1 MEINRSHG
9 RAPTPGHE
17 DIALRSRTAAST
29 SAAAGVDPTQAARL
43 QEIARIER
51 TLETESVGGAEVRE
65 HMHGVAVRLAEMGET
80 ADDVATVIQN
90 ARKNDKGTSALA
102 EAAMGLAYGLSGMP
116 GDLAGKA
123 LAQKLNLEP
132 GTPGHDFVTGLTGGL
147 TAVAFKAVVSKLV
160 DNSLKDGKWMQAD
173 KEALEPFMQEVMKRH
188 ESTGHKVKNAALGG
202 SGYNMRNPVTAAIS
216 AGTQKLAENAP
227 STKPVEILKGIGKPG
242 YLINQGA
249 GLLLTTGAGAAS
261 GVVQNQFDHL
271 HGAEYLFGRHDW
283 QERYMALASGRKHS
297 AEGGRFDALKNN
309 LTTPKNWGKAVL
321 NLVALSQLVEG
332 FALGGGLGLANMS
345 KSAAS
350 KAMASSMSKGL
361 GSVDNVMKN
370 STNRAIRELAGQ
382 GAYIPVAAV
391 AYFSQGAAAI
401 AYDAMKKAA
410 KNALGLGDGSSTSSS
425 SSSTNTDTT
434 DGSAHLTSGERT
446 PEGTSASVS
455 GTEARASTA
464 SPAPEAGTEARAST
478 ESPAPEVSTEARAS
492 TASPAP
498 EVGTEARAS
507 TASPA
512 PEAGTE
518 ARASTASPAPEAG
531 TEARA
536 STASPAPE
544 VSTEARASTA
554 SPAPEAGTEARA
566 STETPAAI
574 AGTRTKTPSEA
585 SRPDSAS
592 VHSKASD
599 ALPKT
604 PSEYLHAL
612 LEEMDPQELLRAFPE
627 REDILTPRPERI
639 TPAMFAAII
648 EHLEAEAEKMS
659 ERIAEMIPLPDSLPT
674 SSASSVASGPSASS
688 EAAAPAGSPEPE
700 AAKSSEAAAPA
711 GSPKSEAAKSSEA
724 TAPAG
729 SPAPEEAKKAS

>member
-1 MEINRSHG
+1 
-9 RAPTPGHE
+9 
-17 DIALRSRTAAST
+17 
-29 SAAAGVDPTQAARL
+29 
-43 QEIARIER
+43 
-51 TLETESVGGAEVRE
+51 
-65 HMHGVAVRLAEMGET
+65 MHGVAVRLAEMGET

-123 LAQKLNLEP
+123 LAHKLNLEP

-227 STKPVEILKGIGKPG
+227 STKPVGILKGVGKPG

-309 LTTPKNWGKAVL
+309 LTTSKNWGRAVL

-361 GSVDNVMKN
+361 GSVDDVMKN

-455 GTEARASTA
+455 GSEARASTA

-478 ESPAPEVSTEARAS
+478 ESPAPEAGTEARAS

-498 EVGTEARAS
+498 EVSTGARAS
-507 TASPA
+507 TASPAPEVSTGARASTESPA

-518 ARASTASPAPEAG
+518 ARASSESPAPEAG

-544 VSTEARASTA
+544 VSTEARAST
-554 SPAPEAGTEARA
+554 
-566 STETPAAI
+566 ETPAAI

-585 SRPDSAS
+585 SKPDSAS
-592 VHSKASD
+592 VHSKASGS
-599 ALPKT
+599 LPKT

-627 REDILTPRPERI
+627 REDILTPHPERI

-700 AAKSSEAAAPA
+700 AAKSSEATAPA
-711 GSPKSEAAKSSEA
+711 GSPKSEAAKSPEA
-724 TAPAG
+724 AVPAG

>member
-1 MEINRSHG
+1 
-9 RAPTPGHE
+9 
-17 DIALRSRTAAST
+17 
-29 SAAAGVDPTQAARL
+29 
-43 QEIARIER
+43 
-51 TLETESVGGAEVRE
+51 
-65 HMHGVAVRLAEMGET
+65 MGET

-361 GSVDNVMKN
+361 GSVDDVMKN

-446 PEGTSASVS
+446 PEGTSA
-455 GTEARASTA
+455 
-464 SPAPEAGTEARAST
+464 PEAGTEARAST
-478 ESPAPEVSTEARAS
+478 ESPAPEA
-492 TASPAP
+492 
-498 EVGTEARAS
+498 GTEARAS
-507 TASPA
+507 TESPA

-544 VSTEARASTA
+544 VSTEARASTDSPAPEVSTEARASTESPAPEVSTEARASTA
-554 SPAPEAGTEARA
+554 SPAPEVSTGARA

-592 VHSKASD
+592 VHSKASG

-627 REDILTPRPERI
+627 REDILTPHPERI

-711 GSPKSEAAKSSEA
+711 GSPKSEAAKSPEA
-724 TAPAG
+724 AVPAG

>member
-227 STKPVEILKGIGKPG
+227 STKPVEILKGVGKPG

-361 GSVDNVMKN
+361 GSVDDVMKN

-382 GAYIPVAAV
+382 GAYLPVAAV

-425 SSSTNTDTT
+425 SSTNTDTT

-446 PEGTSASVS
+446 LEGTSASVS

-478 ESPAPEVSTEARAS
+478 ESPAT
-492 TASPAP
+492 
-498 EVGTEARAS
+498 
-507 TASPA
+507 
-512 PEAGTE
+512 EAGTE

-536 STASPAPE
+536 STE
-544 VSTEARASTA
+544 
-554 SPAPEAGTEARA
+554 SPAPEAGTEARASTESPAPEVSTGARA

-585 SRPDSAS
+585 SKPDSAS
-592 VHSKASD
+592 VHSKASG

-627 REDILTPRPERI
+627 REDILTPHPERI

-711 GSPKSEAAKSSEA
+711 GSPKSEAAKSPEA
-724 TAPAG
+724 AGPAG
-729 SPAPEEAKKAS
+729 SPEPEEPKKAS

>member
-9 RAPTPGHE
+9 RTPTPGHE

-29 SAAAGVDPTQAARL
+29 SAAAGADPTQAARL

-202 SGYNMRNPVTAAIS
+202 SGYNMRNPLTAAIS

-361 GSVDNVMKN
+361 GSVDDVMKN

-434 DGSAHLTSGERT
+434 DGSAHLTSRERT
-446 PEGTSASVS
+446 PEGTL
-455 GTEARASTA
+455 
-464 SPAPEAGTEARAST
+464 APEA
-478 ESPAPEVSTEARAS
+478 
-492 TASPAP
+492 
-498 EVGTEARAS
+498 GTEARAS

-536 STASPAPE
+536 STESPAPE
-544 VSTEARASTA
+544 AGTEARASTA
-554 SPAPEAGTEARA
+554 SPAPEAGTEARASTASPAPEAGTEARASTESPAPEAGTEARA

-585 SRPDSAS
+585 SKPDSAS
-592 VHSKASD
+592 VHSKASG

-627 REDILTPRPERI
+627 REDILTPHPERI

-700 AAKSSEAAAPA
+700 AAKSSEATAPA

>member
-9 RAPTPGHE
+9 RTPTPGHE

-361 GSVDNVMKN
+361 GSVNDVMKN
-370 STNRAIRELAGQ
+370 STNRAIRELVGQ
-382 GAYIPVAAV
+382 GAYLPVAAV

-401 AYDAMKKAA
+401 AYDAMKKAT
-410 KNALGLGDGSSTSSS
+410 KNALGLGDGSRTSS

-446 PEGTSASVS
+446 PEGTSAPEA
-455 GTEARASTA
+455 GTEARASTEPPA
-464 SPAPEAGTEARAST
+464 PEAGTEARAVTETPAPEAGTEARAST
-478 ESPAPEVSTEARAS
+478 ETPAPEA
-492 TASPAP
+492 
-498 EVGTEARAS
+498 GTEARAS
-507 TASPA
+507 TESPA

-531 TEARA
+531 TG
-536 STASPAPE
+536 
-544 VSTEARASTA
+544 ARASTA

-585 SRPDSAS
+585 SKPDSAS
-592 VHSKASD
+592 VHSKASG

-612 LEEMDPQELLRAFPE
+612 LEEMDPQELVRAFPE
-627 REDILTPRPERI
+627 REDILTPHPERI

-700 AAKSSEAAAPA
+700 AAKSPEAAV
-711 GSPKSEAAKSSEA
+711 
-724 TAPAG
+724 PAG

>member
-9 RAPTPGHE
+9 RTPTPGHE

-202 SGYNMRNPVTAAIS
+202 AGYNMRNPVTAAIS

-361 GSVDNVMKN
+361 GSVDDVMKN

-410 KNALGLGDGSSTSSS
+410 KNALGLGDGSRTSS

-446 PEGTSASVS
+446 PEGTSAPEA
-455 GTEARASTA
+455 GTEARASTEP
-464 SPAPEAGTEARAST
+464 PAPEAGTEARAST
-478 ESPAPEVSTEARAS
+478 ETPAPEA
-492 TASPAP
+492 
-498 EVGTEARAS
+498 GTEARAS
-507 TASPA
+507 TETPAPEAGTEARASTESPA

-531 TEARA
+531 
-536 STASPAPE
+536 
-544 VSTEARASTA
+544 TEARASTA

-585 SRPDSAS
+585 SKPDSAS
-592 VHSKASD
+592 VHSKASG

-612 LEEMDPQELLRAFPE
+612 LEEMDPQELVRAFPE
-627 REDILTPRPERI
+627 REDILTPHPERI

-700 AAKSSEAAAPA
+700 AAKSPEAAV
-711 GSPKSEAAKSSEA
+711 
-724 TAPAG
+724 PAG

>member
-123 LAQKLNLEP
+123 LAHKLNLEP

-361 GSVDNVMKN
+361 GSVDDVMKN

-446 PEGTSASVS
+446 PEGTSA
-455 GTEARASTA
+455 
-464 SPAPEAGTEARAST
+464 PEAGTEARAST
-478 ESPAPEVSTEARAS
+478 E
-492 TASPAP
+492 
-498 EVGTEARAS
+498 
-507 TASPA
+507 SPA

-536 STASPAPE
+536 STESPATEAGTEARASTESPAPE
-544 VSTEARASTA
+544 AGTEARASTA

-566 STETPAAI
+566 STESSAPEAGTEARASTEPPAPEAGTEAKASTETPAAI

-585 SRPDSAS
+585 SKPDSAS
-592 VHSKASD
+592 VHSKASG

-688 EAAAPAGSPEPE
+688 EAAAPAGSP
-700 AAKSSEAAAPA
+700 
-711 GSPKSEAAKSSEA
+711 
-724 TAPAG
+724 
-729 SPAPEEAKKAS
+729 APEEAKKAS

>member
-9 RAPTPGHE
+9 RTPTPGHE

-123 LAQKLNLEP
+123 LAHKLNLEP

-227 STKPVEILKGIGKPG
+227 STKPVEILKGVGKPG

-309 LTTPKNWGKAVL
+309 ITTPKNWGKAVL

-361 GSVDNVMKN
+361 GSVDDVMKN

-464 SPAPEAGTEARAST
+464 SPAPE
-478 ESPAPEVSTEARAS
+478 VSTEARAS

-507 TASPA
+507 TETPA

-536 STASPAPE
+536 STESPAPE
-544 VSTEARASTA
+544 VSTEARASTE

-566 STETPAAI
+566 SAETPAAI

-592 VHSKASD
+592 VHSKASG

-688 EAAAPAGSPEPE
+688 EAAAPAGSPETE
-700 AAKSSEAAAPA
+700 AAKSPEAAV
-711 GSPKSEAAKSSEA
+711 
-724 TAPAG
+724 PAG

>member
-9 RAPTPGHE
+9 RTPTPGHE

-29 SAAAGVDPTQAARL
+29 SAAAVVDPTQAARL

-188 ESTGHKVKNAALGG
+188 GSTGHKVKNAALGG

-361 GSVDNVMKN
+361 GSVNDVMKN

-382 GAYIPVAAV
+382 GAYLPVAAV

-401 AYDAMKKAA
+401 AYDAMKKAT
-410 KNALGLGDGSSTSSS
+410 KNALGLGDGSSTSS

-478 ESPAPEVSTEARAS
+478 ESPATEAGTEARAS
-492 TASPAP
+492 TASPASEP
-498 EVGTEARAS
+498 GTEARAS

-518 ARASTASPAPEAG
+518 ARASTE
-531 TEARA
+531 
-536 STASPAPE
+536 SPAPE
-544 VSTEARASTA
+544 VST
-554 SPAPEAGTEARA
+554 GARA

-585 SRPDSAS
+585 SKPDSAS
-592 VHSKASD
+592 VHSKASG

-700 AAKSSEAAAPA
+700 AAKSPEAAGPA
-711 GSPKSEAAKSSEA
+711 GSPE
-724 TAPAG
+724 
-729 SPAPEEAKKAS
+729 PEEPKKAS

>member
-1 MEINRSHG
+1 
-9 RAPTPGHE
+9 
-17 DIALRSRTAAST
+17 
-29 SAAAGVDPTQAARL
+29 
-43 QEIARIER
+43 
-51 TLETESVGGAEVRE
+51 
-65 HMHGVAVRLAEMGET
+65 
-80 ADDVATVIQN
+80 
-90 ARKNDKGTSALA
+90 
-102 EAAMGLAYGLSGMP
+102 MP

-123 LAQKLNLEP
+123 LAHKLNLEP

-227 STKPVEILKGIGKPG
+227 STKPVGILKGIGKPG

-361 GSVDNVMKN
+361 GSVDDVMKN

-382 GAYIPVAAV
+382 GAYLPVAAV

-464 SPAPEAGTEARAST
+464 SPAPEAGTEARASR

-492 TASPAP
+492 TDSPAP
-498 EVGTEARAS
+498 EVSTEARAS
-507 TASPA
+507 TDSPA

-518 ARASTASPAPEAG
+518 ARASTESPAPEGG
-531 TEARA
+531 T
-536 STASPAPE
+536 
-544 VSTEARASTA
+544 
-554 SPAPEAGTEARA
+554 GARA

-585 SRPDSAS
+585 SKPDSAS
-592 VHSKASD
+592 VHSKASG

-612 LEEMDPQELLRAFPE
+612 LEELDPQELLRAFPE
-627 REDILTPRPERI
+627 REDILTPHPERI

-688 EAAAPAGSPEPE
+688 EAAAPAGSPAPE
-700 AAKSSEAAAPA
+700 AAKSPEAAV
-711 GSPKSEAAKSSEA
+711 
-724 TAPAG
+724 PAG

>member
-361 GSVDNVMKN
+361 GSVDDVMKN

-446 PEGTSASVS
+446 PEGTSA
-455 GTEARASTA
+455 
-464 SPAPEAGTEARAST
+464 PEAGTEARAST
-478 ESPAPEVSTEARAS
+478 ESPAPEA
-492 TASPAP
+492 
-498 EVGTEARAS
+498 GTEARAS
-507 TASPA
+507 TESPA

-544 VSTEARASTA
+544 VSTEARASTDSPAPEVSTEARASTESPAPEVSTEARASTA
-554 SPAPEAGTEARA
+554 SPAPEVSTGARA

-592 VHSKASD
+592 VHSKASG

-627 REDILTPRPERI
+627 REDILTPHPERI

-688 EAAAPAGSPEPE
+688 EAAAPAGSP
-700 AAKSSEAAAPA
+700 
-711 GSPKSEAAKSSEA
+711 
-724 TAPAG
+724 
-729 SPAPEEAKKAS
+729 APEEAKKAS

>member
-9 RAPTPGHE
+9 RTPTPGHE

-29 SAAAGVDPTQAARL
+29 SAAVGVDPTQAARL

-361 GSVDNVMKN
+361 GSVNDVMKN

-382 GAYIPVAAV
+382 GAYLPVAAV

-401 AYDAMKKAA
+401 AYDAMKKAT
-410 KNALGLGDGSSTSSS
+410 KNALGLGDGSSTSSSS

-464 SPAPEAGTEARAST
+464 SPATEAGTEARAST
-478 ESPAPEVSTEARAS
+478 ESPATEAGTEARAS
-492 TASPAP
+492 TASPASEP
-498 EVGTEARAS
+498 GTEARAS

-518 ARASTASPAPEAG
+518 ARASTESPAPEAG
-531 TEARA
+531 TKARA
-536 STASPAPE
+536 STESPAPD
-544 VSTEARASTA
+544 VST
-554 SPAPEAGTEARA
+554 GARA

-585 SRPDSAS
+585 SKPDSAS
-592 VHSKASD
+592 VDSKASGS
-599 ALPKT
+599 LPKT

-627 REDILTPRPERI
+627 REDILTPHPERI

-700 AAKSSEAAAPA
+700 TAKSPEAA
-711 GSPKSEAAKSSEA
+711 G
-724 TAPAG
+724 PAG

>member
-1 MEINRSHG
+1 
-9 RAPTPGHE
+9 
-17 DIALRSRTAAST
+17 
-29 SAAAGVDPTQAARL
+29 
-43 QEIARIER
+43 
-51 TLETESVGGAEVRE
+51 
-65 HMHGVAVRLAEMGET
+65 MGET

-123 LAQKLNLEP
+123 LAHKLNLEP

-227 STKPVEILKGIGKPG
+227 STKPVGILKGIGKPG

-361 GSVDNVMKN
+361 GSVDDVMKN

-382 GAYIPVAAV
+382 GAYLPVAAV

-464 SPAPEAGTEARAST
+464 SPAPEAGTEARASR

-492 TASPAP
+492 TDSPAP
-498 EVGTEARAS
+498 EVSTEARAS
-507 TASPA
+507 TDSPA

-518 ARASTASPAPEAG
+518 ARASTESPAPEGG
-531 TEARA
+531 T
-536 STASPAPE
+536 
-544 VSTEARASTA
+544 
-554 SPAPEAGTEARA
+554 GARA

-585 SRPDSAS
+585 SKPDSAS
-592 VHSKASD
+592 VHSKASG

-612 LEEMDPQELLRAFPE
+612 LEELDPQELLRAFPE
-627 REDILTPRPERI
+627 REDILTPHPERI

-688 EAAAPAGSPEPE
+688 EAAAPAGSPAPE
-700 AAKSSEAAAPA
+700 AAKSPEAAV
-711 GSPKSEAAKSSEA
+711 
-724 TAPAG
+724 PAG

>member
-9 RAPTPGHE
+9 RTPTPGHE

-350 KAMASSMSKGL
+350 KAMASSMSQGL
-361 GSVDNVMKN
+361 GSVNDVMKN

-382 GAYIPVAAV
+382 GAYLPVAAV

-401 AYDAMKKAA
+401 AYDAMKKAT
-410 KNALGLGDGSSTSSS
+410 KNALGLGDGSSTSS

-446 PEGTSASVS
+446 PEGTSAPEA

-464 SPAPEAGTEARAST
+464 SPASEAGTEARASTAAPAPEAGTEARAST
-478 ESPAPEVSTEARAS
+478 ETPAPEA
-492 TASPAP
+492 
-498 EVGTEARAS
+498 GTEARAS
-507 TASPA
+507 TESPA

-531 TEARA
+531 
-536 STASPAPE
+536 
-544 VSTEARASTA
+544 TEARASTA

-585 SRPDSAS
+585 SKPDSAS
-592 VHSKASD
+592 VHSKASG

-612 LEEMDPQELLRAFPE
+612 LEEMDPQELVRAFPE
-627 REDILTPRPERI
+627 REDILTPHPERI

-674 SSASSVASGPSASS
+674 SSASSVASGSSASS
-688 EAAAPAGSPEPE
+688 EAAGPAGSPEPE
-700 AAKSSEAAAPA
+700 EP
-711 GSPKSEAAKSSEA
+711 
-724 TAPAG
+724 
-729 SPAPEEAKKAS
+729 KKAS

>member
-123 LAQKLNLEP
+123 LAHKLNLEP

-297 AEGGRFDALKNN
+297 AEGGRFDALMNN

-361 GSVDNVMKN
+361 GSVDDVMKN

-455 GTEARASTA
+455 GTEARASTE

-478 ESPAPEVSTEARAS
+478 E
-492 TASPAP
+492 
-498 EVGTEARAS
+498 
-507 TASPA
+507 SPA

-544 VSTEARASTA
+544 VSSEARASTASPAPEAGTEARASTT

-585 SRPDSAS
+585 SKPDSAS
-592 VHSKASD
+592 VHSKASG

-711 GSPKSEAAKSSEA
+711 GSPKSEAAKSPEA
-724 TAPAG
+724 AVPAG

>member
-123 LAQKLNLEP
+123 LAHKLNLEP

-297 AEGGRFDALKNN
+297 AEGGRFDALMNN

-361 GSVDNVMKN
+361 GSVDDVMKN

-455 GTEARASTA
+455 GTEARAST
-464 SPAPEAGTEARAST
+464 
-478 ESPAPEVSTEARAS
+478 
-492 TASPAP
+492 
-498 EVGTEARAS
+498 
-507 TASPA
+507 
-512 PEAGTE
+512 
-518 ARASTASPAPEAG
+518 
-531 TEARA
+531 
-536 STASPAPE
+536 
-544 VSTEARASTA
+544 
-554 SPAPEAGTEARA
+554 
-566 STETPAAI
+566 ETPAAI

-585 SRPDSAS
+585 SKPDSAS
-592 VHSKASD
+592 VHSKASG

-711 GSPKSEAAKSSEA
+711 GSPKSEAAKSPEA
-724 TAPAG
+724 AVPAG

>member
-1 MEINRSHG
+1 
-9 RAPTPGHE
+9 
-17 DIALRSRTAAST
+17 
-29 SAAAGVDPTQAARL
+29 
-43 QEIARIER
+43 
-51 TLETESVGGAEVRE
+51 
-65 HMHGVAVRLAEMGET
+65 MGET

-361 GSVDNVMKN
+361 GSVDDVMKN

-446 PEGTSASVS
+446 PEGTSAPEAGTEARASTES
-455 GTEARASTA
+455 PAPEAGTEARASTESPAPEAGTEARASTA
-464 SPAPEAGTEARAST
+464 SPAPEVSTEARASTDSPAPEVSTEARAST

-498 EVGTEARAS
+498 EVS
-507 TASPA
+507 T
-512 PEAGTE
+512 G
-518 ARASTASPAPEAG
+518 
-531 TEARA
+531 
-536 STASPAPE
+536 
-544 VSTEARASTA
+544 
-554 SPAPEAGTEARA
+554 ARA

-592 VHSKASD
+592 VHSKASG

-627 REDILTPRPERI
+627 REDILTPHPERI

-711 GSPKSEAAKSSEA
+711 GSPEPEAAKSPEA